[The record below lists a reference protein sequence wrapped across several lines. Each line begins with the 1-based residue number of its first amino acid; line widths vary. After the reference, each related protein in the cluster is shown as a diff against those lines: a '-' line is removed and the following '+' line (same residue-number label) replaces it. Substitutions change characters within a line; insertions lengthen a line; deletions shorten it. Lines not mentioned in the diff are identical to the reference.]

1 MTEQVKF
8 QTVPEDWERALVVMA
23 HPDDIEYGAASAIAR
38 WTSQGKQV
46 AYVMVTRGEAG
57 IDSMAPEKVGPLRE
71 AEERSSAAV
80 VGVEIVEFLDHRDG
94 VVEYGLPLRKD
105 ISRAI
110 RKHRPEVLIT
120 GLFGLARGNRTL
132 NQADHREVGLAV
144 IDASRDAGNRWIFP
158 ELLDEGL
165 EPWNGIKMICV
176 SGSSD
181 PTHAVDV
188 TDFIDKGVESLQEH
202 RVYIDNLV
210 GRSFDP
216 DMFLRMNLNAVG
228 ELFGC
233 DYAVSFEIFKI

>member
-1 MTEQVKF
+1 MAEQIEL
-8 QTVPEDWERALVVMA
+8 QTFPEDWDRALVVMA

-38 WTSQGKQV
+38 WTSQGKHV
-46 AYVMVTRGEAG
+46 TYIMVTRGEAG
-57 IDSMAPEKVGPLRE
+57 IDSMEPEKVGPLRE

-80 VGVEIVEFLDHRDG
+80 VGVETVEFLDHRDG

-120 GLFGLARGNRTL
+120 GLFGLARGNRML

-144 IDASRDAGNRWIFP
+144 IDAARDAGNRWVFP
-158 ELLDEGL
+158 ELLEEGS
-165 EPWNGIKMICV
+165 EPWNGITMVCV
-176 SGSSD
+176 HGSSD

-202 RVYIDNLV
+202 RAYIDNL

-228 ELFGC
+228 ERFGC
-233 DYAVSFEIFKI
+233 DYAVSFEIFNL